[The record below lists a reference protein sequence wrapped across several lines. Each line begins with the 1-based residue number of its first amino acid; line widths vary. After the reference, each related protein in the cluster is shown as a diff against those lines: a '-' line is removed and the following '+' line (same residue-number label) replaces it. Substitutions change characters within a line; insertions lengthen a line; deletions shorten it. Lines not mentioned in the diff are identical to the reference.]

1 MCGFAGLI
9 TEAGSDSE
17 DLRTRVHRMNAQLFH
32 RGPDDEGSWIDANA
46 GVALG
51 FRRLSIQDLS
61 PLGAQPMESHSG
73 RFVVTF
79 NGEIYN
85 FVELAEELAKR
96 GHSFL
101 GRSDTEVALAAIEE
115 WGFERALERFVGMF
129 AMAVWDKAKRRMTL
143 ARDRLGIKPLYYSW
157 QPGLLLFGSE
167 LKALRVDPGFDPA
180 LDQDA
185 LYHLLRY
192 LYIPA
197 PLSIFRHV
205 KKIPPGHL
213 LSIDGTEQAP
223 HAPKCY
229 WDLREIAR
237 NASETPLTCTY
248 EEMVSALEE
257 QLTEAVKIRLRADVP
272 LGVLLSGGVDST
284 TVAALAQSQ
293 LGRPL
298 KTFSI
303 GFDNPEHDESP
314 HAKAVSAAIGTEH
327 EELFLTGQEV
337 LAAVPECSRVYD
349 EPLADPSQL
358 PTYLVSRLA
367 REQVTVALSGDGGD
381 ELFGGYNRYIR
392 GPDLISALSRI
403 PRVFRKP
410 LSGLITRLRPDRWE
424 PLLKRA
430 GIGEK
435 ERLLGEKI
443 YKTAAVMGDGSPH
456 EMYLTLLGVGIKSP
470 TSVLSGSPDLSDI
483 LESEDPTYLL
493 DSRARMMLI
502 DQLHYL
508 PGDLLAKVDRASM
521 ANSLE
526 VRVPILDHR
535 VVEFSWR
542 VPVEAKISGKEGK
555 RILRDLLHRLV
566 PRELV
571 DRPKVGFTPPTA
583 DWLRGPLKEW
593 AADLLAQD
601 RITRQGVLDPQGV
614 TKCWG
619 TFLKGRD
626 DLTLGVWAL
635 VQFQAWAEHYL
646 GN

>member
-9 TEAGSDSE
+9 TEPGSDGE
-17 DLRTRVHRMNAQLFH
+17 DLQTRVHRMNAQLLH
-32 RGPDDEGSWIDANA
+32 RGPDDEGTWIDAAA

-73 RFVVTF
+73 RFVITF

-115 WGFERALERFVGMF
+115 WGIERAVERFVGMF
-129 AMAVWDKAKRRMTL
+129 AMAVWDKAKRRITL
-143 ARDRLGIKPLYYSW
+143 VRDRLGIKPLYYFW
-157 QPGLLLFGSE
+157 RPGLLLFGSE
-167 LKALRVDPGFDPA
+167 LKALRVDPNFDPT

-185 LYHLLRY
+185 LCHLLKY
-192 LYIPA
+192 LYIPS
-197 PLSIFRHV
+197 PMSIFQHV
-205 KKIPPGHL
+205 KKLPPGHL
-213 LSIDGTEQAP
+213 LSIDGAEQAP
-223 HAPKCY
+223 QSPECY
-229 WDLREIAR
+229 WDLRQIAR
-237 NASETPLTCTY
+237 NGMENPLTCTY

-257 QLTEAVKIRLRADVP
+257 QLTEAIRIRLRADVP

-284 TVAALAQSQ
+284 TVAALAQTQ

-314 HAKAVSAAIGTEH
+314 HAKAVSAVIGTEH
-327 EELFLTGQEV
+327 EQLFLTGQEV

-358 PTYLVSRLA
+358 PTFLVSRLA
-367 REQVTVALSGDGGD
+367 REQVIVALSGDGGD

-392 GPDLISALSRI
+392 GPGLISTVSKI
-403 PRVFRKP
+403 PPVFRKP
-410 LSGLITRLRPDRWE
+410 LGGLVTRLRPDRWE
-424 PLLKRA
+424 SLLKRV
-430 GIGEK
+430 GIGGK

-443 YKTAAVMGDGSPH
+443 FKTAAVMRGGSPQ
-456 EMYLTLLGVGIKSP
+456 EMYLTLLGVGIRSP
-470 TSVLSGSPDLSDI
+470 ASVLCGSADLSDI
-483 LESEDPTYLL
+483 LEREDPTYLS

-542 VPVEAKISGKEGK
+542 VPTEAKINGKTGK
-555 RILRDLLHRLV
+555 RILRDLLYRLV

-593 AADLLAQD
+593 AADLLAPD
-601 RITRQGVLDPQGV
+601 RITRQGVFNPQAV
-614 TKCWG
+614 TKCWE
-619 TFLKGRD
+619 TFLQARD

-646 GN
+646 EN